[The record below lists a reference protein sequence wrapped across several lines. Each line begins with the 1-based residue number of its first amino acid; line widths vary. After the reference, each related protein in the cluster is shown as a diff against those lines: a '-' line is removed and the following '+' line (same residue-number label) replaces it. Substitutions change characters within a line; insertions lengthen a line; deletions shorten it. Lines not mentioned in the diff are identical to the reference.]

1 MRGADAL
8 HGVRRG
14 SSSAGSPGMTGLG
27 LRLLTLVLSVGSLLI
42 GPAAAA
48 CQQVE
53 PVDTLV
59 PTERARFPG
68 QAGLKLRP

>member
-1 MRGADAL
+1 
-8 HGVRRG
+8 
-14 SSSAGSPGMTGLG
+14 MTGLG